1 MDILSNKE
9 DEKAQLEA
17 KVISLQN
24 QNDSLKQSIAD
35 SQSLIVKYENDIT
48 EKGIKINEMTNE
60 IA

>member
-35 SQSLIVKYENDIT
+35 SQSLIAKYENDIT
-48 EKGIKINEMTNE
+48 EKGLKNK
-60 IA
+60 